1 MRWGRVRELA
11 SMFKALGDET
21 RLEMLALLAQRDELC
36 VCRFEEALGITQSKA
51 SRHLRYLL
59 NAGLVTDRRDAVWVH
74 YRIAPDLGEEQAAL
88 IDALPRILGEARMAA
103 TLARLLPGDVARE
116 SPSDAACEAGSGVA
130 CEAGGRVGEE
140 VTACAPAVTRAS
152 K

>member
-21 RLEMLALLAQRDELC
+21 RLEMLALLVQRDELC

-74 YRIAPDLGEEQAAL
+74 YRC
-88 IDALPRILGEARMAA
+88 
-103 TLARLLPGDVARE
+103 LLYT
-116 SPSDAACEAGSGVA
+116 SDAADDLTRVDL
-130 CEAGGRVGEE
+130 GGR
-140 VTACAPAVTRAS
+140 RII